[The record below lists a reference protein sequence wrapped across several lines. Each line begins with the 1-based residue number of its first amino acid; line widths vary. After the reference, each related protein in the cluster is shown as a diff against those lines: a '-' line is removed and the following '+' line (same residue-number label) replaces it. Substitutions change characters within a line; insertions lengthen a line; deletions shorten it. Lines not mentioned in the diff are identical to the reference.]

1 MEPEDA
7 DIYRGLLNDRLEA
20 LLQDAGHTLSSL
32 TEQREALTDTVDIAA
47 DETNRDFVLRLQDRD
62 RRLVNKIREALK
74 RIDDGEYGIC
84 VACGDDI
91 VGRRL
96 MARPVATHCIDCK
109 TEAEQVELRR
119 RVF

>member
-1 MEPEDA
+1 METDRAEFF
-7 DIYRGLLNDRLEA
+7 RKLLNDRLEA
-20 LLQDAGHTLSSL
+20 LLQGASETVSTL
-32 TEQREALTDTVDIAA
+32 TEQREALTDSVDIAA

-62 RRLVNKIREALK
+62 RRLVGKIREALK

-84 VACGDDI
+84 TACGDDI
-91 VGRRL
+91 AERRL

-109 TEAEQVELRR
+109 TEAEQMEMRR